1 MNRSYELRGFRIGA
15 VIAVV
20 IVAAA
25 AVWYFAIRDS
35 GSSDNGKGTSAPV
48 GNLVGPVAATKSDLT
63 DLSKKLG
70 QPIYWAGNQP
80 KTTDLELTQTADGNV
95 YVRYLTGGAAIGVPK
110 PSYLTVGT
118 YPVPDAKKAL
128 KTIGK
133 QPGASVQDISNGG
146 IAVTN
151 TSSPNSIYLAYPDE
165 NSFEIEVF
173 DPDPTAGLDLVTS
186 GAIKT
191 VR

>member
-1 MNRSYELRGFRIGA
+1 LNRGYELRGFRIGA

-35 GSSDNGKGTSAPV
+35 GSDNDNGKSAPV
-48 GNLVGPVAATKSDLT
+48 GNLVGPVAATKSDIA
-63 DLSKKLG
+63 DLSKTLG
-70 QPIYWAGNQP
+70 QPIYWAGDQP

-95 YVRYLTGGAAIGVPK
+95 YVRYLTGGAAIGIPK

-118 YPVPDAKKAL
+118 YPVPDAKEAL

-133 QPGASVQDISNGG
+133 QPGATVKDISNGG

-151 TSSPNSIYLAYPDE
+151 TSSPNSIYVAYPDE

-173 DPDPTAGLDLVTS
+173 DPDPTTGLDLVTS
-186 GAIKT
+186 GAITT